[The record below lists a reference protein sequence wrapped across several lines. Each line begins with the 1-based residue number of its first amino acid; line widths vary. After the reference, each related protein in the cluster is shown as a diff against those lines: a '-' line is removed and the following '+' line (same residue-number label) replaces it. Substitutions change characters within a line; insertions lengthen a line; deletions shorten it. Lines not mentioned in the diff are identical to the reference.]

1 MPTTSSEH
9 EDGRDAQ
16 QGATPP
22 ASRSLEI
29 EAARIRRQVRRIND
43 QVNERSGRNLL
54 SAIGIAV
61 VLIGAVLLSLLI
73 DKRLFIPLGMAI
85 AVLVVMEVTIAM
97 RRVGRRVPRVPSA
110 IVALA
115 TVPIAYFFPPSVF
128 WVACLAGVMFV
139 VGWRLVEAGI
149 HRLQRGHIV
158 TSKRQLA
165 IDASSTAF
173 VHFYVTFLSS
183 FTVMLLS
190 QPLGEFWVLSF
201 IAVVVAVDT
210 GGYAAGLQWGRT
222 KLAPRISP
230 GKTWEGI
237 AGGVVLGTLVAIAA
251 CVLLLGLPW
260 WFGIIMGVALTV
272 TGVCGDLTESMIKRD
287 LGVKDMSNWLPGH
300 GGFFD
305 RVDSM
310 IPSGAMAFALYFWS
324 TPLMEFAQRLG

>member
-1 MPTTSSEH
+1 
-9 EDGRDAQ
+9 
-16 QGATPP
+16 
-22 ASRSLEI
+22 
-29 EAARIRRQVRRIND
+29 
-43 QVNERSGRNLL
+43 
-54 SAIGIAV
+54 
-61 VLIGAVLLSLLI
+61 
-73 DKRLFIPLGMAI
+73 
-85 AVLVVMEVTIAM
+85 
-97 RRVGRRVPRVPSA
+97 VPSA

-128 WVACLAGVMFV
+128 WVAFLVGVLFV

-201 IAVVVAVDT
+201 VAVVVAVDT
-210 GGYAAGLQWGRT
+210 GAYAAGLQWGRT

-237 AGGVVLGTLVAIAA
+237 AGGVVLGTLIAIAA

-260 WFGIIMGVALTV
+260 WFGIIMGVTLTV

>member
-16 QGATPP
+16 QGATLP

-85 AVLVVMEVTIAM
+85 AVLVVMELTIAM

-110 IVALA
+110 LVALA

-128 WVACLAGVMFV
+128 WVAFLAGVMFV

-210 GGYAAGLQWGRT
+210 GAYAAGLQWGRT

-260 WFGIIMGVALTV
+260 WFGIIMGVTLTV

-300 GGFFD
+300 GGF
-305 RVDSM
+305 
-310 IPSGAMAFALYFWS
+310 S
-324 TPLMEFAQRLG
+324 TGSTR

>member
-149 HRLQRGHIV
+149 HRLQRGHSV

>member
-1 MPTTSSEH
+1 MRTAGEH
-9 EDGRDAQ
+9 DDGRDASF
-16 QGATPP
+16 GDVPP
-22 ASRSLEI
+22 ASRSLEV

-54 SAIGIAV
+54 SAIGIAA
-61 VLIGAVLLSLLI
+61 VLIAAVLVTLLF
-73 DKRLFIPLGMAI
+73 DKRFFIPLEMALC
-85 AVLVVMEVTIAM
+85 VLVVMELTTAM
-97 RRVGRRVPRVPSA
+97 RGVGRRVPRIPSV
-110 IVALA
+110 IVALVM
-115 TVPIAYFFPPSVF
+115 VPIAYFSPPSVF
-128 WVACLAGVMFV
+128 WVAFLACLLFV
-139 VGWRLVEAGI
+139 SGWRLAEAAV
-149 HRLQRGHIV
+149 HRLQPGGIT
-158 TSKRQLA
+158 TSRRQLA

-183 FTVMLLS
+183 FTVLLLA

-210 GGYAAGLQWGRT
+210 GAYAAGLKWGRT
-222 KLAPRISP
+222 KMAPRISP
-230 GKTWEGI
+230 GKTWEGTV
-237 AGGVVLGTLVAIAA
+237 GGGLLATAVAITA
-251 CVLLLGLPW
+251 CELLLGLPW

-272 TGVCGDLTESMIKRD
+272 TAVFGDLTESMIKRD

-324 TPLMEFAQRLG
+324 TPMMEFAQRLG